1 MPGVPPFHSVNE
13 KFKQAADR
21 IYHDNDA
28 CPLGRFIPNSAR
40 LPGNGGHRRCQD
52 CERLSRNGQ

>member
-21 IYHDNDA
+21 IFHDNDA

-40 LPGNGGHRRCQD
+40 LPGTGGHRRCQD